1 MGFFAQAEVLLENQ
15 KKAKQERHRTVRPE
29 HFFLFGGILYL
40 ALIIVAPFM
49 KKHPRIVTVEPGE
62 IVSNTDYTGI
72 ILRDEQLE
80 TAPRSGYPVYYLD
93 VDGCDPPASEQ
104 FIGEQRAGCR

>member
-1 MGFFAQAEVLLENQ
+1 
-15 KKAKQERHRTVRPE
+15 
-29 HFFLFGGILYL
+29 
-40 ALIIVAPFM
+40 M

-80 TAPRSGYPVYYLD
+80 TAPRSGYPVYYLQEGKRAAVGNRIYALTSTD
-93 VDGCDPPASEQ
+93 VTPPASEQ

>member
-1 MGFFAQAEVLLENQ
+1 MENQ
-15 KKAKQERHRTVRPE
+15 KKAKQENSGILRPE
-29 HFFLFGGILYL
+29 HIFLLGGIIYL
-40 ALIIVAPFM
+40 ALIIIAPFM

-80 TAPRSGYPVYYLD
+80 TAPRSGYPVYYL
-93 VDGCDPPASEQ
+93 Q
-104 FIGEQRAGCR
+104 